1 MLSTQNMGKVLHK
14 LFKAVVYDIFFG
26 ALSYTSQPYA
36 EAMYMRLAVS
46 YTPYAISSRGKTGN
60 IITFAQFEEGNSLSE
75 THNLLSKN
83 CDNT

>member
-1 MLSTQNMGKVLHK
+1 MYHTQGIKYLHMMLFLMR
-14 LFKAVVYDIFFG
+14 FF
-26 ALSYTSQPYA
+26 LVRWHMSQPYA
-36 EAMYMRLAVS
+36 EAMDMHPAVS
-46 YTPYAISSRGKTGN
+46 YTPYAISSRGETGN